1 MALARDRV
9 IALILA
15 IVFFMTSV
23 GVSGLVIWQL
33 FQDNKEAKTVNQDFD
48 TGTKLQGTKL
58 KDFTPIAKV
67 DSLQIVDQ
75 EVGTGKEVTLT
86 DTIVVDY
93 TGALAS
99 TGEIFQSSLD
109 AGQQFTTQLSGVI
122 QGWQQ
127 GIPGMKEGGKRRL
140 IIPAALAYGEN
151 PPEGIPVNADLV
163 FDVTVHSV
171 VAPTE

>member
-15 IVFFMTSV
+15 IVFFITSV
-23 GVSGLVIWQL
+23 GVSGLVIFQL
-33 FQDNKEAKTVNQDFD
+33 FQDNNEAKTVNQDSNN
-48 TGTKLQGTKL
+48 TTLQGTQL
-58 KDFTPIAKV
+58 ADFTPVDKI
-67 DSLQIVDQ
+67 DSLQIIDLQ
-75 EVGTGKEVTLT
+75 TGDGKEVKAT

-93 TGALAS
+93 TGAIAS
-99 TGEIFQSSLD
+99 TGVIFQSSLD
-109 AGQQFTTQLSGVI
+109 AGQQFTTELSGVI

-140 IIPAALAYGEN
+140 IIPASLAYGEN
-151 PPEGIPVNADLV
+151 PPEGIPANADLV
-163 FDVTVHSV
+163 FDVTVHAV